1 MSLAL
6 RGEKMKAEQRRALTR
21 PIGMVCMALCSFG
34 VASYSAAQAPEL
46 DEMQR
51 NIEIFSGVLREGL
64 GLNSR
69 AGIFSPLNGSVR
81 GSYFLEQGIV
91 LEIVSPLASSRTA
104 FNWQTLEGSLQQ
116 LSGQISSFVTSQ
128 SARVNPPDLEAM
140 RESMALSLRGET
152 INGAYTQL
160 LERLRSIDLS
170 SEIEKALASASESAQ
185 SLHQMGQID
194 DARLNALM
202 AEISEKRARVNER
215 IAELQ
220 SLRSDV
226 NSAASNEPAGTASSA
241 EKFQSALDQ
250 IVAAAAPVREEA
262 VKRAQELQA
271 MAEQAK
277 RERELQW
284 QQELIAFED
293 NLFGLVCNY
302 AAGLRSLPEDEHL
315 TLVLK
320 GLGEEGESRREDRI
334 HVLSKSDMQRC
345 LQGDQATEQL
355 QSSARTY
362 SF

>member
-1 MSLAL
+1 MA
-6 RGEKMKAEQRRALTR
+6 AC
-21 PIGMVCMALCSFG
+21 GMG
-34 VASYSAAQAPEL
+34 VASYSAAQEVAL

-81 GSYFLEQGIV
+81 GTYFMDQGIV
-91 LEIVSPLASSRTA
+91 LEIVSPLASNRSA
-104 FNWQTLEGSLQQ
+104 FNWQTLEGSLQE
-116 LSGQISSFVTSQ
+116 LSGQISSFVNSQ

-152 INGAYTQL
+152 ARGAYAQL
-160 LERLRSIDLS
+160 LEHLRNVDIS
-170 SEIEKALASASESAQ
+170 SEIESALANASESAR

-202 AEISEKRARVNER
+202 AEVSERRARVSER
-215 IAELQ
+215 IAALQ
-220 SLRSDV
+220 ALRSEV
-226 NSAASNEPAGTASSA
+226 SAAASNDAADTAGT
-241 EKFQSALDQ
+241 EQQFQTTLDQ
-250 IVAAAAPVREEA
+250 IVAAVAPVREAA
-262 VKRAQELQA
+262 VNRAQELHA

-277 RERELQW
+277 REREVQW
-284 QQELIAFED
+284 QSELVVFEE

-302 AAGLRSLPEDEHL
+302 AAGLRALPEGEHL

-320 GLGEEGESRREDRI
+320 GLGDESESRREDRI
-334 HVLSKSDMQRC
+334 HVLNKTDMQRC
-345 LQGDQATEQL
+345 LQGEQSREQL
-355 QSSARTY
+355 RGSARTY

>member
-1 MSLAL
+1 MA
-6 RGEKMKAEQRRALTR
+6 AC
-21 PIGMVCMALCSFG
+21 GMG
-34 VASYSAAQAPEL
+34 VASYSAAQEVAL

-81 GSYFLEQGIV
+81 GTYFMDQGIV
-91 LEIVSPLASSRTA
+91 LEIVSPLASNRSA
-104 FNWQTLEGSLQQ
+104 FNWQTLEGSLQE
-116 LSGQISSFVTSQ
+116 LSGQISSFVNSQ

-152 INGAYTQL
+152 ARGAYAQL
-160 LERLRSIDLS
+160 LEQLRDVDIS
-170 SEIEKALASASESAQ
+170 SEIESALANASESAR

-202 AEISEKRARVNER
+202 AEVSERRARVSER
-215 IAELQ
+215 IAALQ
-220 SLRSDV
+220 ALRSEV
-226 NSAASNEPAGTASSA
+226 SAAASNDAADTAGT
-241 EKFQSALDQ
+241 EQQFQTTLDQ
-250 IVAAAAPVREEA
+250 IVAAVAPVREAA
-262 VKRAQELQA
+262 VNRAQELHA

-277 RERELQW
+277 REREVQW
-284 QQELIAFED
+284 QSELVVFEE

-302 AAGLRSLPEDEHL
+302 AAGLRTLPEGEHL

-320 GLGEEGESRREDRI
+320 GLGDESESRREDRI
-334 HVLSKSDMQRC
+334 HVLNKTDMQRC
-345 LQGDQATEQL
+345 LQGEQSREQL
-355 QSSARTY
+355 RGSARTY

>member
-1 MSLAL
+1 
-6 RGEKMKAEQRRALTR
+6 MKVAQRWIWAR
-21 PIGMVCMALCSFG
+21 PASIACMAACGMG
-34 VASYSAAQAPEL
+34 VASYSAAQEVAL

-81 GSYFLEQGIV
+81 GTYFMDQGIV
-91 LEIVSPLASSRTA
+91 LEIVSPLASNRSA
-104 FNWQTLEGSLQQ
+104 FNWQTLEGSLQE
-116 LSGQISSFVTSQ
+116 LSGQISSFVNSQ

-152 INGAYTQL
+152 ARGAYAQL
-160 LERLRSIDLS
+160 LEHLRNVDIS
-170 SEIEKALASASESAQ
+170 SEIESALANASESAR

-202 AEISEKRARVNER
+202 AEVSERRARVSER
-215 IAELQ
+215 IAALQ
-220 SLRSDV
+220 ALRSEV
-226 NSAASNEPAGTASSA
+226 SAAASNDAADTAGT
-241 EKFQSALDQ
+241 EQQFQTTLDQ
-250 IVAAAAPVREEA
+250 IVAAVAPVREAA
-262 VKRAQELQA
+262 VNRAQELHA

-277 RERELQW
+277 REREVQW
-284 QQELIAFED
+284 QSELVVFEE

-302 AAGLRSLPEDEHL
+302 AAGLRALPEGEHL

-320 GLGEEGESRREDRI
+320 GLGDESESRREDRI
-334 HVLSKSDMQRC
+334 HVLNKTDMQRC
-345 LQGDQATEQL
+345 LQGEQSREQL
-355 QSSARTY
+355 RGSARTY